1 MGKISKTLRFEIL
14 ARDGF
19 RCRYCGRSAPDVELH
34 VDHLRPSALGGGD
47 DGENLVTACGDCNLG
62 KSDRTLGPA
71 GEALVLSKDKGPGR
85 LAKAR
90 AAQSTPADPNKHW
103 IVSGILDVGDEADGQ
118 SMVRLHCKTHGCD
131 EWHWIDDYERETIEA
146 WGNEDGW
153 LYGKVRKA

>member
-47 DGENLVTACGDCNLG
+47 DAGNLVTACGDCNLG
-62 KSDRTLGPA
+62 KSDRALSPA

-90 AAQSTPADPNKHW
+90 AAQSAPNDPDMHW
-103 IVSGILDVGDEADGQ
+103 IVSGICDFGDIADGQ
-118 SMVRLHCKTHGCD
+118 SLVLVYCETHGRN
-131 EWHWIDDYERETIEA
+131 EWHWVDDHMRKTIEA
-146 WGNEDGW
+146 WGPKAGW
-153 LYGKVRKA
+153 LRGKAR